1 MAVNKKIITFLSNM
15 LSSMTVNITKI
26 LITLVLTLVL
36 PKFLGEAD
44 YSYWQLYL
52 FYFTYLA
59 YSSLGW
65 CEGTYLKYGGDV
77 YEKLPVKKIAGQFWT
92 LAVYELIFNAIF
104 SLLVVLF
111 VQDEIKTQIL
121 IFAALSAILDI
132 LRYYLQM
139 VLQATNKIKEYAQI
153 ATCERIL
160 FLAFSLLC
168 LFLHKWEFVY
178 FIYAELVARL
188 LSLLYAVV
196 ACKGIVFVWP
206 EKVGEIWQES
216 KELIGSGY
224 KLLVAGIASQLIIGI
239 VRFAVENKWGNLV
252 FGKVSLALSMV
263 HMIIT
268 FISAVG
274 IVVFPMIKRLP
285 EDKLMK
291 VYSVM
296 REVITTSLLC
306 VLICYVPMKMLLQ
319 LWLPQYAE
327 SFRYLAILLPICV
340 YETRYVVLLGTY
352 FKALRKEQLQLKANL
367 ISMFMSIAITIV
379 VVYCMNNL
387 NLAILS
393 IVLLMAFKAYYS
405 EYVLKNYVE
414 VKALKDNLWECILVV
429 GFMVLSWFLQGWSS
443 LAVYALLLTAY
454 VVFRRKK
461 IRQCV
466 GDLKRML
473 GR

>member
-1 MAVNKKIITFLSNM
+1 MAVNKKIITFISNM
-15 LSSMTVNITKI
+15 VSSMTVNITKI
-26 LITLVLTLVL
+26 LITLILTLVL

-65 CEGTYLKYGGDV
+65 CEGTYLKYGGEI
-77 YEKLPVKKIAGQFWT
+77 YEKLPAKKIAGQFWT
-92 LAVYELIFNAIF
+92 LAVYELVFNAVF

-111 VQDEIKTQIL
+111 VQDEIKVQIL
-121 IFAALSAILDI
+121 VFAAISAILDI

-153 ATCERIL
+153 ATCERLL

-178 FIYAELVARL
+178 FIYAELLARL
-188 LSLLYAVV
+188 ISLLYAVM

-206 EKVGEIWQES
+206 DKAGAIWKES
-216 KELIGSGY
+216 KELISSGY

-274 IVVFPMIKRLP
+274 IVVFPMIKRMP

-291 VYSVM
+291 VYSLM

-306 VLICYVPMKMLLQ
+306 VLICYVPMKMILQ
-319 LWLPQYAE
+319 MWLPQYAE

-379 VVYCMNNL
+379 VVYCMDNL

-405 EYVLKNYVE
+405 EYVLRKYVE
-414 VKALKDNLWECILVV
+414 VKVLKDNLWECTLVI

-443 LAVYALLLTAY
+443 LVGYALLLVVY
-454 VVFRRKK
+454 MVFRRKK

-466 GDLKRML
+466 GDLKMLL